1 MKAVILAAGYATR
14 LYPLTLDRPKHLLE
28 VGGRPIL
35 DLLLD
40 RLPVEELE
48 TVYVVTNSKFAPRF
62 REWAESHPAGI
73 EVIDD
78 GTTSEDDRLGAIGD
92 LQLAISTGIDD
103 DLLVAAGDSLFSE
116 HLDGFVRF
124 ARERAAPVIAAYD
137 VGDLEEIK
145 RLSAIEVDD
154 DARVTAFEE
163 KPERPASTLAGIA
176 LYFYPRSLLPLV
188 ASLTTKR
195 IGQLWIDHTGHDTSR
210 VYGTSTKSW
219 RFDTVGIM
227 APLPDKERHGADG
240 PQLLDPSGPL
250 REPDHAHIAQ
260 EEDRHQETGRDHVD
274 VFGEVEEHELEARI
288 LGVVAADQL
297 LLGLRQVERQPA
309 RLGVGAHQK

>member
-78 GTTSEDDRLGAIGD
+78 GTTSDDDRLGAIGD
-92 LQLAISTGIDD
+92 LQLVISTGIDD
-103 DLLVAAGDSLFSE
+103 DLLVAAGDSLFSDP
-116 HLDGFVRF
+116 LDGFVRF

-145 RLSAIEVDD
+145 RLSAIEVDED
-154 DARVTAFEE
+154 SRVTSFQE
-163 KPERPASTLAGIA
+163 KPERPTSTLAGIA
-176 LYFYPRSLLPLV
+176 LYFYPRSMLPLV
-188 ASLTTKR
+188 AE
-195 IGQLWIDHTGHDTSR
+195 
-210 VYGTSTKSW
+210 Y
-219 RFDTVGIM
+219 
-227 APLPDKERHGADG
+227 
-240 PQLLDPSGPL
+240 
-250 REPDHAHIAQ
+250 
-260 EEDRHQETGRDHVD
+260 
-274 VFGEVEEHELEARI
+274 LEAGNNPDQPGRLLQWLHERTPVYAWLVPGRWFDI
-288 LGVVAADQL
+288 GTPETLAEAEGELG
-297 LLGLRQVERQPA
+297 
-309 RLGVGAHQK
+309 